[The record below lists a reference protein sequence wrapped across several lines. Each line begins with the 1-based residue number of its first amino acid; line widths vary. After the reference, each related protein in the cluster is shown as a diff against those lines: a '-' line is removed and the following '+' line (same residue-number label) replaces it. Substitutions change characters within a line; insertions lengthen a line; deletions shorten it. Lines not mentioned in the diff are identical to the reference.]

1 MSDSVDRQRVQR
13 SALRVGLLVAAGSAV
28 VIAGGVGV
36 LVLVLLLFGRPEGG
50 REPEAGEPPIDHIV
64 VDVDRVLPIVL
75 VLGVVGVILLGL
87 IAWLA
92 ARSAVRPLAEAL
104 RLQRAFVADAS
115 HELRTPLTA
124 LTSRIQ
130 ILQRRHAAGTAIE
143 PTIEA
148 LRDDARVLDDV
159 LTDMLLGAEGAD
171 SGAPDADVDGCLAAA
186 FSTLEP
192 LAHDADVTLAKTVE
206 AALSARI
213 PAVTLTRLCVA
224 LIDNAVQHSPAGST
238 VQVAATRA
246 DGVVEIRVTDAGP
259 GVDPAD
265 RERIFE
271 RFARSGESGR
281 RRGFGLGLA
290 LVRETAVR
298 YAGSVRLEATSPAG
312 STFTLVLPSR

>member
-1 MSDSVDRQRVQR
+1 MSDSLDRQRVQR

-28 VIAGGVGV
+28 VIAAGVGI
-36 LVLVLLLFGRPEGG
+36 LVLVLLLSGRPEGG
-50 REPEAGEPPIDHIV
+50 REPEPHEPAIDHIV
-64 VDVDRVLPIVL
+64 VDVDRVLPVVL
-75 VLGVVGVILLGL
+75 LLGVAGVILLGL

-92 ARSAVRPLAEAL
+92 ARSAVRPLGEAL

-130 ILQRRHAAGTAIE
+130 ILQRRHAAGTPIE

-148 LRDDARVLDDV
+148 LRGDARVLDDV
-159 LTDMLLGAEGAD
+159 LTDMLLGAEGAG
-171 SGAPDADVDGCLAAA
+171 SGEPDADVDGCLASA
-186 FSTLEP
+186 FATLDP
-192 LAHDADVTLAKTVE
+192 LARDAGVALAKSVDSG
-206 AALSARI
+206 LSAHI
-213 PAVTLTRLCVA
+213 PAITLTRLCVA

-238 VQVAATRA
+238 VRVAALA
-246 DGVVEIRVTDAGP
+246 VGDVVEIRVTDAGP

-298 YAGSVRLEATSPAG
+298 YGGSVRLEASSAAG
-312 STFTLVLPSR
+312 STFLLALPRR